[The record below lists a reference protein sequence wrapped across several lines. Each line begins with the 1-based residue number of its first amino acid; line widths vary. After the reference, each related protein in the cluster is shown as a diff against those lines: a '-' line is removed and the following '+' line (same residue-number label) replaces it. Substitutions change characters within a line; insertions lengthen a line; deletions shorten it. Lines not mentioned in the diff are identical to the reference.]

1 MQYIGDGSVRSEE
14 QASQAIDRF
23 EAEWDERGFGLFAL
37 ELKDG
42 GAFIGFTGL
51 SQPDFMPELL
61 PAVEIGWRLAPTHW
75 GMGYATEAARAALD
89 FGIRLPNAP
98 DIVSVCQA
106 GNDASARIMQKI
118 GLAFDRRS
126 VDPTCG
132 REVTVYRL
140 PG

>member
-1 MQYIGDGSVRSEE
+1 
-14 QASQAIDRF
+14 
-23 EAEWDERGFGLFAL
+23 
-37 ELKDG
+37 
-42 GAFIGFTGL
+42 
-51 SQPDFMPELL
+51 
-61 PAVEIGWRLAPTHW
+61 
-75 GMGYATEAARAALD
+75 MGYATEAARAALD